1 MKTYSLKKSEI
12 VKKWWL
18 ADADGKTL
26 GRFASEIAKVLRG
39 KHKVDFSP
47 HLDMGDFVVV
57 INAEKISLSGNK
69 ENSKKYFSHSGYPGS
84 VKEISVREMR
94 TKKPENI
101 VINAVKGMIPHNRLG
116 RAILSHLKV
125 YSGSEH
131 PHQAQKPMDL
141 TF

>member
-57 INAEKISLSGNK
+57 INAEKISLTGNK

-94 TKKPENI
+94 NKKPENI
-101 VINAVKGMIPHNRLG
+101 VFNAVKGMIPHNRLG

>member
-57 INAEKISLSGNK
+57 INAEKISLTGNK

-94 TKKPENI
+94 NKKPENI
-101 VINAVKGMIPHNRLG
+101 VFNAVKGMIPHNRLG

-141 TF
+141 IF

>member
-12 VKKWWL
+12 VKKWWR

-69 ENSKKYFSHSGYPGS
+69 ENSKKYFSHSGYPWS

-131 PHQAQKPMDL
+131 PHQAQKPMYL
-141 TF
+141 IF